1 MKKPVSLIRLTIII
15 TITGIIVIGSLITY
29 ITFNR
34 SREFTLLQSF
44 DHMST
49 IMDLVSQS
57 VRSMIDERIKLLSLL
72 GDELVQNEVHP
83 STIDTLLGE
92 FDTVLYIDRNGDIV
106 RYWSR
111 LEKIERINVS
121 HREYFIKTKETLRP
135 YLGNSFRN
143 IAGNYGVPLT
153 VPIIK
158 DDSFDGL
165 LVGGIL
171 LGTQKINYFVSSA
184 SFHRTGTVK
193 ILDGKRTVLFSADP
207 TEIGKIFDKF
217 SLDGGYKSISIERV
231 EGKDYIV
238 GISTIPD
245 TNWKLLA
252 TVEKEDILA
261 YSYRNLRY
269 VTVLSI
275 FLILIL
281 ILVIALPLRKLLS
294 SLDFL
299 SKIASEYVLGD
310 PSQSTIISNFREIND
325 ILRALK
331 EMRNIIREREERLK
345 EEQTYLENLLLEMGE
360 GVLVLDNNKKI
371 RFVNRSLLEMLGY
384 SEREINN
391 IDLLKLFTPSD
402 REKVLKILE
411 ECLKGKNECK
421 GRTSIV
427 SKDGREIPVLC
438 SIRLLKIDE
447 KETNYLLV
455 FTDLT
460 EIAKREKELEDALE
474 EIKTLNEELNKRS
487 QQLEIALASLDM
499 KLFETERAK
508 EEAERLAITDPLT
521 SLFNRRFLEEKLS
534 NELIRAKA
542 YNNYLSIVMA
552 DIDHFKRINDTYGHK
567 VGDEVLKALA
577 LILKA
582 NTRGNDTVARYGGEE
597 FVIIL
602 SNVSKYDAYRI
613 AERIRLEVEDTSFE
627 EIGVPEKI
635 TVSFGISCFPEDG
648 EDAIDLLKKADQALY
663 QAKSQGRNRVV
674 VFTGPSESIHF

>member
-1 MKKPVSLIRLTIII
+1 MKRPISLIRLTIII
-15 TITGIIVIGSLITY
+15 AITGITVIGSLIAY

-34 SREFTLLQSF
+34 GREYTLLQSF

-49 IMDLVSQS
+49 IMDLVSQN
-57 VRSMIDERIKLLSLL
+57 VRSIIDERIKLLSLL
-72 GDELVQNEVHP
+72 REELIRRDISP
-83 STIDTLLGE
+83 SLINLLLEE
-92 FDTVLYIDRNGDIV
+92 FDTVLYIDRNGNIV

-111 LEKIERINVS
+111 VEKIDRVNVS
-121 HREYFIKTKETLRP
+121 HREYFIRTKATLKP
-135 YLGNSFRN
+135 YLGNSFKN

-153 VPIIK
+153 VPIINNG
-158 DDSFDGL
+158 SFDGL

-171 LGTQKINYFVSSA
+171 LGTQKINYLVSSA
-184 SFHRTGTVK
+184 SFHRTGSIK
-193 ILDGKRTVLFSADP
+193 ILDERGIVLFSSDP

-217 SLDGGYKSISIERV
+217 PLDGGYKSIRIERND
-231 EGKDYIV
+231 GKDYIV
-238 GISTIPD
+238 GISTLPD

-252 TVEKEDILA
+252 TVEKEDILT

-269 VTVLSI
+269 VTTISI

-281 ILVIALPLRKLLS
+281 ILVIAFPLKRLLS
-294 SLDFL
+294 SLDL
-299 SKIASEYVLGD
+299 LAKTASEYVLGY
-310 PSQSTIISNFREIND
+310 PAQSDTISNFKEINY
-325 ILRALK
+325 ILRALR

-345 EEQTYLENLLLEMGE
+345 EEQVYLENLLLEMGE
-360 GVLVLDNNKKI
+360 GVLVLDSNKKI
-371 RFVNRSLLEMLGY
+371 KFVNRSLLEMLGY
-384 SEREINN
+384 SERDISKIDPLEIF
-391 IDLLKLFTPSD
+391 IPSE
-402 REKVLKILE
+402 REKIIESLE
-411 ECLKGKNECK
+411 GTSKDERFR
-421 GRTSIV
+421 GRISVI
-427 SKDGREIPVLC
+427 SKDGRIIPVLC
-438 SIRLLKIDE
+438 SMRLLRVDE

-499 KLFETERAK
+499 KLFETARAK

-521 SLFNRRFLEEKLS
+521 GLFNRRFLEEKLS

-542 YNNYLSIVMA
+542 HNNYLSIVMA
-552 DIDHFKRINDTYGHK
+552 DIDHFKRINDAYGHK

-577 LILKA
+577 LILRA
-582 NTRGNDTVARYGGEE
+582 NTRENDTVARYGGEE
-597 FVIIL
+597 FVILL

-613 AERIRLEVEDTSFE
+613 AERIRLEIEDTSFE

-674 VFTGPSESIHF
+674 VFTEPSESIHF

>member
-1 MKKPVSLIRLTIII
+1 MKKPVSLIKLTIII
-15 TITGIIVIGSLITY
+15 TITGITVIGSLIAY

-44 DHMST
+44 DHMNT
-49 IMDLVSQS
+49 IMDLVSQN

-72 GDELVQNEVHP
+72 RDELVQNEVHP

-106 RYWSR
+106 KYWSR

-158 DDSFDGL
+158 DDTFDGL

-193 ILDGKRTVLFSADP
+193 ILDGKGTVLFSPDP

-217 SLDGGYKSISIERV
+217 SLDGGYKSIRIERV

-310 PSQSTIISNFREIND
+310 PSQSTTISNFREINN
-325 ILRALK
+325 ILRALQ

-411 ECLKGKNECK
+411 ECLKGKNKCK

>member
-111 LEKIERINVS
+111 VEKIERINVS

-193 ILDGKRTVLFSADP
+193 ILDGKGTVLFSPDP

-310 PSQSTIISNFREIND
+310 PSQSTTISNFREINN
-325 ILRALK
+325 ILRALQ

-521 SLFNRRFLEEKLS
+521 SLLNRRFLEEKLS

>member
-1 MKKPVSLIRLTIII
+1 MKKPVSLIKLTIII
-15 TITGIIVIGSLITY
+15 TITGITVIGSLIAY

-44 DHMST
+44 DHMNT
-49 IMDLVSQS
+49 IMDLVSQN

-72 GDELVQNEVHP
+72 RDELVQNEVHP

-106 RYWSR
+106 KYWSR

-158 DDSFDGL
+158 DDTFDGL

-193 ILDGKRTVLFSADP
+193 ILDGKGTVLFSPDP

-217 SLDGGYKSISIERV
+217 SLDGGYKSIRIERV

-310 PSQSTIISNFREIND
+310 PSQSTTISNFREINN
-325 ILRALK
+325 ILRALQ

-345 EEQTYLENLLLEMGE
+345 EEQVYLENLLLEMGE

-411 ECLKGKNECK
+411 ECLKGKNKCK

-521 SLFNRRFLEEKLS
+521 GLFNRRFLEEKLS

>member
-1 MKKPVSLIRLTIII
+1 MKKPVSLIKLTIII
-15 TITGIIVIGSLITY
+15 TITGITVIGSLIAY

-57 VRSMIDERIKLLSLL
+57 VRSMIDDRIKLLSLL
-72 GDELVQNEVHP
+72 RDELVQNEVHP

-106 RYWSR
+106 KYWSR

-158 DDSFDGL
+158 DDTFDGL

-193 ILDGKRTVLFSADP
+193 ILDGKGTVLFSPDP

-217 SLDGGYKSISIERV
+217 SLDGGYKSIRIERV

-310 PSQSTIISNFREIND
+310 PSQSTTISNFREIND

-345 EEQTYLENLLLEMGE
+345 EEQVYLENLLLEMGE

-411 ECLKGKNECK
+411 ECLKGKNKCK

-521 SLFNRRFLEEKLS
+521 SLLNRRFLEEKLS